1 MNSIIKQINLRKVF
15 TTSIS
20 ILLLIC
26 IWLITALVVD
36 KEYLIPYPSSVV
48 KSLFNLISQ
57 KNFLSIIQTTLTSCF
72 ISFFISF
79 ILAMILAITSYIFPI
94 LEDVFKPI
102 INILKAVPTI
112 SILLVTLIWL
122 PASKSPILVG
132 SIILCPMMFSS
143 FLTSLKG
150 VDNKLIELS
159 KLYNVSI
166 LDRITK
172 LYIPS
177 ILEPLFSQSKSCIS
191 LSVKLTIAAEVLAHT
206 MNSIGIQM
214 QIAKTFLEMDTI
226 FAWTIIAI
234 TLSLLLEGLISLIF
248 TIIKRRRS
256 HEHRVKE
263 RN

>member
-1 MNSIIKQINLRKVF
+1 MLTSIIKQINFRKII

-20 ILLLIC
+20 ILLLIG
-26 IWLITALVVD
+26 IWLIAAISID

-48 KSLFNLISQ
+48 NSLFNLISQ
-57 KNFLSIIQTTLTSCF
+57 KNFLLIIKTTLNSCLV
-72 ISFFISF
+72 SFFISF
-79 ILAMILAITSYIFPI
+79 IIAMFLAIISYLLPI
-94 LEDVFKPI
+94 LEDIFKPV
-102 INILKAVPTI
+102 INILKAIPTI

-122 PASKSPILVG
+122 PASKSPVLVG

-150 VDNKLIELS
+150 VDYKLIELS
-159 KLYNVSI
+159 KLYKVSI
-166 LDRITK
+166 IDKITK

-177 ILEPLFSQSKSCIS
+177 ILDPLFSQSKSCIS

-206 MNSIGIQM
+206 MNSVGIQM

-234 TLSLLLEGLISLIF
+234 ILSLLLEGLLSLVLM
-248 TIIKRRRS
+248 IIKRRKH
-256 HEHRVKE
+256 HEYRVK
-263 RN
+263 